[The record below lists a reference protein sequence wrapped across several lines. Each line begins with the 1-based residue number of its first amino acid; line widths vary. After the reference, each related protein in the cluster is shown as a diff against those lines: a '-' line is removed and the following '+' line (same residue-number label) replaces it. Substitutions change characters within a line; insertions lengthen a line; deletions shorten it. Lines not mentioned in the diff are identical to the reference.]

1 MVWESIMVG
10 ESGIPFCLQ
19 PGSIERQMLLFN
31 SISPFSFLFTLGPWL
46 VGWPFSLLLIP
57 LWKHPGGTSKSMPPG
72 WFQIL
77 LLTINFNNT
86 VVLLLKWGTNKGKLY
101 FPQTQN
107 LVYTQKSYH
116 RTLKLVLDS
125 TVNEFLSYIKQMF
138 FLLILKKQPIGGLI
152 DLMVL

>member
-1 MVWESIMVG
+1 MGDRFILVNGLRVHHGGGS
-10 ESGIPFCLQ
+10 SIPFCLQ

-46 VGWPFSLLLIP
+46 VGCPFSLLLIP
-57 LWKHPGGTSKSMPPG
+57 LWKHPGGTPKSMPPG

-86 VVLLLKWGTNKGKLY
+86 VVLLY